1 MCELVRYR
9 LEHPSYLRDPV
20 YGEMLL
26 SAYQDMKKELSNG
39 YSMFHRPW
47 VEEWYV
53 ANRQYKQ
60 AYELQ
65 REK

>member
-1 MCELVRYR
+1 MMLELMIR
-9 LEHPSYLRDPV
+9 ES
-20 YGEMLL
+20 
-26 SAYQDMKKELSNG
+26 SFADMEKELPHG
-39 YSMFHRPW
+39 YAMFHRPW
-47 VEEWYV
+47 MEEWYV